1 MLMGQRA
8 KDSKDENGELWDS
21 ASLQST
27 SVATLHRLVNESY

>member
-1 MLMGQRA
+1 MGQKA
-8 KDSKDENGELWDS
+8 KDSKDENGKLWDP